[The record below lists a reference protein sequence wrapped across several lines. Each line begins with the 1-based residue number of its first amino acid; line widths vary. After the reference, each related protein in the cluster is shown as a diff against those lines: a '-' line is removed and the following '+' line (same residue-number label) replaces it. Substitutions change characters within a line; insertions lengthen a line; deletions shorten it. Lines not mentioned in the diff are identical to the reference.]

1 MPPVDVTSLLLVAA
15 LGVALVVL
23 LITWVR
29 IPAFIA
35 LAAGSFFVGLGARM
49 PLADIPRA
57 FQQGVGDTLGFIAM
71 VVGLGTVIGKLLA
84 ESGGAVVVS
93 RVLVGALGE
102 KRLDWAMLLSGFLIG
117 LPVFFQVGLVLLA
130 PVLFTAIRQ
139 TGTPMLRLGI
149 PLIAGLSVSHGLVPP
164 HPGPLAAIE
173 RLGADTGRTLFYSL
187 IIGLPVAMAAG
198 PMFGRFISR
207 RVQVDVGGLAD
218 QLSTAV
224 AAPRTPSL
232 AITLMT
238 ILMPVL
244 LMLLAAL
251 AQATLADGPLRQWLA
266 FAGSPLV
273 AMLVAALLALYTFGT
288 ACGFDRGRLLRFA
301 EESVP
306 PIAGVLLV
314 VGAGGGFGRVLD
326 AAGVD
331 TAIAQSMSGMQLSP
345 MVLGWVVAALL
356 RVSVGSA
363 TVATVTAASIMAPI
377 ATAMPGTNKDLLVIA
392 IGAGSLIASHV
403 NDGGF
408 WLVKEYFNMSISQ
421 TVATWTVLE
430 TIVSVLGLAGVI
442 LLGLI
447 VRTMKLNSE
456 P

>member
-29 IPAFIA
+29 IPAFMA

-207 RVQVDVGGLAD
+207 RVHVDVGGLAD

-421 TVATWTVLE
+421 TVSTWTVLE
-430 TIVSVLGLAGVI
+430 TIVSVLGLAGVV

-447 VRTMKLNSE
+447 V
-456 P
+456 

>member
-1 MPPVDVTSLLLVAA
+1 M
-15 LGVALVVL
+15 
-23 LITWVR
+23 
-29 IPAFIA
+29 
-35 LAAGSFFVGLGARM
+35 
-49 PLADIPRA
+49 
-57 FQQGVGDTLGFIAM
+57 
-71 VVGLGTVIGKLLA
+71 
-84 ESGGAVVVS
+84 
-93 RVLVGALGE
+93 
-102 KRLDWAMLLSGFLIG
+102 
-117 LPVFFQVGLVLLA
+117 FFQVGLVLLA

-238 ILMPVL
+238 ILLPVL

-251 AQATLADGPLRQWLA
+251 AQATLADGPVRQWLA

-273 AMLVAALLALYTFGT
+273 AMLLAALLALYTFGT

-363 TVATVTAASIMAPI
+363 TVATVTAGEHHGPDRDGDAGHEQGSARDRDWRRLAHREPRERRWILAREGVLQHEHLADGVDVDRPRDDRLG
-377 ATAMPGTNKDLLVIA
+377 PGPR
-392 IGAGSLIASHV
+392 GSDPARPDRV
-403 NDGGF
+403 
-408 WLVKEYFNMSISQ
+408 
-421 TVATWTVLE
+421 
-430 TIVSVLGLAGVI
+430 
-442 LLGLI
+442 
-447 VRTMKLNSE
+447 E

>member
-1 MPPVDVTSLLLVAA
+1 
-15 LGVALVVL
+15 
-23 LITWVR
+23 
-29 IPAFIA
+29 
-35 LAAGSFFVGLGARM
+35 
-49 PLADIPRA
+49 
-57 FQQGVGDTLGFIAM
+57 
-71 VVGLGTVIGKLLA
+71 
-84 ESGGAVVVS
+84 
-93 RVLVGALGE
+93 
-102 KRLDWAMLLSGFLIG
+102 
-117 LPVFFQVGLVLLA
+117 
-130 PVLFTAIRQ
+130 VLFTAIRQ

-447 VRTMKLNSE
+447 V
-456 P
+456 

>member
-207 RVQVDVGGLAD
+207 RVHVDVGGLAD

-224 AAPRTPSL
+224 AAARTPSL
-232 AITLMT
+232 AITLTT
-238 ILMPVL
+238 ILLPVL

-251 AQATLADGPLRQWLA
+251 AQATLADGLLRQWLA

-273 AMLVAALLALYTFGT
+273 AMLLAALLALYTFGT
-288 ACGFDRGRLLRFA
+288 ACGFDRRRLLRFA

-331 TAIAQSMSGMQLSP
+331 TAIAQSMSGMRLSP

-377 ATAMPGTNKDLLVIA
+377 ATAMAGTNKDLLVIA

-430 TIVSVLGLAGVI
+430 TIVSVLGLVGVI
-442 LLGLI
+442 LLGLL
-447 VRTMKLNSE
+447 VA
-456 P
+456 